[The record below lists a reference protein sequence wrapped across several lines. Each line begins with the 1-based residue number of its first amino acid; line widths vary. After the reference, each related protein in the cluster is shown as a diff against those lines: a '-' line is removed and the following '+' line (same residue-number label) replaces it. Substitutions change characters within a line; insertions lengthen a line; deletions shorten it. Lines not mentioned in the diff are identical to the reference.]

1 MQANGIDVAIIVI
14 YVLISLVF
22 GVCAHRILKTNTHKE
37 EGFFLGGRK
46 IPGWLNGVSYAATI
60 VNADVAPA
68 YFGMAV
74 VIGLPVCW
82 FYLSRFSF
90 GLLVAGLLFAARWR
104 RLGVATGPE
113 FFALRFA
120 GTGGKFI
127 RIWSSMISVL
137 FGLIPWIGA
146 GLLGMHMILAPFL
159 GLDSKTATLLIV
171 VPVLVVYVLVSGFA
185 GVLVT
190 DLIQTVII
198 ILGSLAMMIAILAAA
213 GGPAALAHGIAAA
226 HGTETSQILSVL
238 PQPGHEVFGPVMV
251 VAWLLV
257 ATIGVGG
264 NYNYEGQRIL
274 SCSSVKEAVK
284 VNVWAEAV
292 LFVMLLMMTLPA
304 LGALVFFP
312 EYYHATPAV
321 RETVYSRMLMEYV
334 PTGLRGL
341 AYAALMASVMS
352 TVSGQVNY
360 GAQTLLNDVVKPV
373 FGQIRDNKAVWI
385 GRALMV
391 AVLLLGII
399 VVYYSKSLVDIAVL
413 VLGLFSSTA
422 LVGWGQWWWWRT
434 NIWSWVSANVA
445 GPIVYF
451 SLGPV
456 LAHIPWWQQQVSSGA
471 SMYQQM
477 NMLKAIIGICITTL
491 IWITVTL
498 LTKPAPMD
506 VLKAFYLKARP
517 MGAWGPVRR
526 AVAETHP
533 EFDRSAPKGLI
544 TGGIITTLAGTA
556 LMSLAVMGLSEL
568 FVAEY
573 VRGGLLLG
581 GALICG
587 FIFKWMFN
595 WHLDRLETDESR
607 EGNDGY
613 EKTV

>member
-1 MQANGIDVAIIVI
+1 MQAVSGIDIAVIVI
-14 YVLISLVF
+14 YIFVSLMLGVF
-22 GVCAHRILKTNTHKE
+22 ASRILKTNTRKE

-46 IPGWLNGVSYAATI
+46 VPGWLNGVSYAATI

-82 FYLSRFSF
+82 FYLSRFAF

-113 FFALRFA
+113 FFTLRFA

-127 RIWSSMISVL
+127 RIWSSVVSVL
-137 FGLIPWIGA
+137 FGLVPWIGA
-146 GLLGMHMILAPFL
+146 GLLGMHMILGPFL
-159 GLDSKTATLLIV
+159 GLDSKTMTLLIV
-171 VPVLVVYVLVSGFA
+171 VPVLIMYVLVSGFA

-198 ILGSLAMMIAILAAA
+198 IVGSLAMMISVLVAV
-213 GGPAALAHGIAAA
+213 GGPSAIAEGIVAAQGADASG
-226 HGTETSQILSVL
+226 ILSIL

-251 VAWLLV
+251 IAWFLV

-264 NYNYEGQRIL
+264 NYSYEGQRIL

-284 VNVWAEAV
+284 VNVWAEII
-292 LFVMLLMMTLPA
+292 LFAMLLLMTLPA
-304 LGALVFFP
+304 LGALVIFP
-312 EYYHATPAV
+312 EYYHATPAI

-360 GAQTLLNDVVKPV
+360 GAQTLLNDVIKPV
-373 FGQIRDNKAVWI
+373 FGKLEDQKAVWL
-385 GRALMV
+385 GRVLMV
-391 AVLLLGII
+391 AVLMLGIV

-413 VLGLFSSTA
+413 VMGLFSSTA

-445 GPIVYF
+445 GPVVYF
-451 SLGPV
+451 SLGPI
-456 LAHIPWWQQQVSSGA
+456 LAQIPWWEQQVNSGP

-477 NMLKAIIGICITTL
+477 NMLKALISIAITTTV
-491 IWITVTL
+491 WITVTL

-506 VLKAFYLKARP
+506 SLKVFYIKARP
-517 MGAWGPVRR
+517 MGLWGPVRR
-526 AVAETHP
+526 AAIKTNP
-533 EFDRSAPKGLI
+533 EILQATQKGLI
-544 TGGIITTLAGTA
+544 VGGVLTA
-556 LMSLAVMGLSEL
+556 LSGVAWMLLTVMGISKL
-568 FVAEY
+568 FVAQNN
-573 VRGGLLLG
+573 LG
-581 GALICG
+581 MLFLAGSLVFALI
-587 FIFKWMFN
+587 FKRMFN
-595 WHLDRLETDESR
+595 WHLDRLDEDDA
-607 EGNDGY
+607 EGIQ
-613 EKTV
+613 T